1 MSQALR
7 DELEARVSKLN
18 KEWPEHDANAIHRE
32 FFSPQAWIAGEGMP
46 AAAQDAAG
54 VVATLQHMFE
64 QAPHVKVEVVSA
76 SVFDSAISSWLHW
89 MITDAEGTV
98 QATMRSLT
106 LWERLEGRLVI
117 ACDSFSAGEL

>member
-7 DELEARVSKLN
+7 SELEARVSELN
-18 KEWPEHDANAIHRE
+18 QAWSEHDANAIHRE

-46 AAAQDAAG
+46 AAAHDAAG

-64 QAPHVKVEVVSA
+64 QAPYVKVEVVSA
-76 SVFDSAISSWLHW
+76 SAFDSAISSWLHW
-89 MITDAEGTV
+89 RITDAGGTV

-106 LWERLEGRLVI
+106 LWERVEGRLVI
-117 ACDSFSAGEL
+117 SGDSFSAGEL